1 MLRRLFFLLMITMV
15 FLLGI
20 RCQRTES
27 NIKEKES
34 PPTTV
39 EQKNEPETKDIAW
52 MFPLTGMPTNE
63 KTMQRAVAV
72 MINNY
77 PAARPQSGLHK
88 ADIVYEVLAEGDIT
102 RLLAIYQSEQPD
114 IIGPVRSARDYF
126 VHLSNGFH
134 ALYVCHGWSPEAQTL
149 LKSGATD
156 YVNGLFYDGTLFWRD
171 RTRKAPH
178 NSYISFENI
187 KKGAEK
193 NGYVFEEEVKP
204 LPFFTNDLTNAI
216 KATNIDV
223 VYSKRSYAHVHYA
236 YDGTKYVRSSGGE
249 PTIDRETRT
258 PIAVENVFVIEAT
271 HEIIDDYGR
280 REIDFTS
287 GGKGYLFQKGTVQ
300 EIQWKNVN
308 GRLLPYKNGVPLGF
322 VKGKT
327 WIQVVPDLKRVQ
339 YE

>member
-1 MLRRLFFLLMITMV
+1 MLRRLFFLFMIMAV
-15 FLLGI
+15 FLFSIG
-20 RCQRTES
+20 CQRTES
-27 NIKEKES
+27 NVKENKS

-39 EQKNEPETKDIAW
+39 EQENKKETKETSW
-52 MFPLTGMPTNE
+52 TFPLTGMPTNE

-102 RLLAIYQSEQPD
+102 RLLAIYQSEQPE

-126 VHLSNGFH
+126 IQLSNGFH

-149 LKSGATD
+149 LKSGAAD

-193 NGYVFEEEVKP
+193 NGYAFEEEVRS
-204 LPFFTNDLTNAI
+204 LPFFTNDLTNAV

-236 YDGTKYVRSSGGE
+236 YDGTKYVRWSGGK
-249 PTIDRETRT
+249 PTVDRETNT

-271 HEIIDDYGR
+271 HQIIDDYGR
-280 REIDFTS
+280 RDIDFTS
-287 GGKGYLFQKGTVQ
+287 GGKGYLFQEGTMQ
-300 EIQWKNVN
+300 EVEWKNID
-308 GRLLPYKNGVPLGF
+308 GRLLPYKDGVPLGF
-322 VKGKT
+322 TRGKT
-327 WIQVVPDLKRVQ
+327 WIQVVPDLKQVQ

>member
-1 MLRRLFFLLMITMV
+1 MLRRLFFLLMITTM
-15 FLLGI
+15 FLLSIG
-20 RCQRTES
+20 CQRTES
-27 NIKEKES
+27 NVKENKS

-39 EQKNEPETKDIAW
+39 EQENKKETKETSW
-52 MFPLTGMPTNE
+52 TFPLTGMPTKE

-126 VHLSNGFH
+126 IQLSNGFH

-149 LKSGATD
+149 LNSGATD

-171 RTRKAPH
+171 HTRKAPH

-193 NGYVFEEEVKP
+193 NGYAFEEEVKP
-204 LPFFTNDLTNAI
+204 LPFFSNDLTSAVE
-216 KATNIDV
+216 ATNIDV
-223 VYSKRSYAHVHYA
+223 MYSKRSYAHVHYT

-249 PTIDRETRT
+249 PTVDRETNT
-258 PIAVENVFVIEAT
+258 PIAVENVFVIETT
-271 HEIIDDYGR
+271 HQIIDDYGR
-280 REIDFTS
+280 RDIDFTS
-287 GGKGYLFQKGTVQ
+287 GGKGYLFQEGTMQ
-300 EIQWKNVN
+300 EVEWKNID
-308 GRLLPYKNGVPLGF
+308 GRLLPYKDGVPLGF
-322 VKGKT
+322 MPGKT
-327 WIQVVPDLKRVQ
+327 WIQVVPDLKQVQ

>member
-1 MLRRLFFLLMITMV
+1 MLRPLFFFLMIMM
-15 FLLGI
+15 LLIFCIG
-20 RCQRTES
+20 CQRAES
-27 NIKEKES
+27 NTKEKKS
-34 PPTTV
+34 PSTTV
-39 EQKNEPETKDIAW
+39 EQEKEQKQEETSW
-52 MFPLTGMPTNE
+52 TFPLTGIPTNE
-63 KTMQRAVAV
+63 KAMQRAVAV

-102 RLLAIYQSEQPD
+102 RLLAIYQSEQPNV
-114 IIGPVRSARDYF
+114 IGPVRSARDYF
-126 VHLSNGFH
+126 VQLSNGFH

-149 LKSGATD
+149 LKSGAAD
-156 YVNGLFYDGTLFWRD
+156 YLNGLFYDGTLFWRD

-178 NSYISFENI
+178 NSYISFEHI

-236 YDGTKYVRSSGGE
+236 YDGAKYVRSSGGE
-249 PTIDRETRT
+249 PTVDRETNT
-258 PIAVENVFVIEAT
+258 PIAVENVFVIEAV
-271 HEIIDDYGR
+271 HRIIDDYGR
-280 REIDFTS
+280 RDIDFMS
-287 GGKGYLFQKGTVQ
+287 GGNGYLFQKGTVQ
-300 EIQWKNVN
+300 HVQWKNVD
-308 GRLLPYKNGVPLGF
+308 GRLLPYKDGVPLGF
-322 VKGKT
+322 IPGKT
-327 WIQVVPDLKRVQ
+327 WIQVVPDLRQVR